1 MLLQPLLPA
10 PSIATCYLLL
20 LSSSNSLLHHTF
32 DICCSQLDID
42 DDVEFCKQIFAE
54 ESVHLLPGSCFGA
67 DNFFRVVICPPEPM
81 LNEAWD
87 RIELFIARHVQGS
100 PNKKA
105 KA

>member
-10 PSIATCYLLL
+10 PSIATFFLFERF
-20 LSSSNSLLHHTF
+20 LLHHT

-54 ESVHLLPGSCFGA
+54 ESVHLLPGSCFGD